1 VIGAGHGGLAMTGHL
16 AIMGYHVNLWNRS
29 EKRIE
34 PVLERG
40 SIQIEGVFQGNGV
53 PNLATC
59 EMGEALEDVNIIMVV
74 IPANGHLGVASQ
86 MAPHLRPGQ
95 LVVLNPGRTGGALEV
110 SKVFREAGVDPAVA
124 VAEAQTFLY
133 VSRYLEA
140 TTSRIYEIKNA
151 VALASLPATRTPE
164 VLRPLAPVFPQFV
177 PGANVLETSYDNMGM
192 VFHPAV
198 TILNS
203 AWIESRHDFEYYLEG
218 ISPSVSAVLER
229 LDAERRAVASAV
241 GVRTRSAREWLY
253 RVYNSTGANLYEAV
267 QATPGYAGVQ
277 APSTMIHRYLLEDVP
292 MSLVPTSETGRQ
304 YGVPTPTIDAFIH
317 VASVMLDCDFRTQGR
332 TLARMGITGLT
343 VKELRRAVGGVL
355 RGRGGGSPRALRTI
369 MRGSG

>member
-1 VIGAGHGGLAMTGHL
+1 MAGHL

-29 EKRIE
+29 VERIE

-40 SIQIEGVFQGNGV
+40 SIQIEGVLEGSGI

-59 EMGEALEDVNIIMVV
+59 EMGEALEDVDIIMVV
-74 IPANGHLGVASQ
+74 IPANGHLDVASL
-86 MAPHLRPGQ
+86 MAPYLRPGQ

-110 SKVFREAGVDPAVA
+110 SKAFREADVDPGIA

-140 TTSRIYEIKNA
+140 TRSRIYEIKNS
-151 VALASLPATRTPE
+151 VALASLPASRTPE
-164 VLRPLAPVFPQFV
+164 VLRPLVPVFPQFV

-218 ISPSVSAVLER
+218 ISPSVSVVLEK
-229 LDAERRAVASAV
+229 LDAERRAVAGAV

-253 RVYNSTGANLYEAV
+253 LVYNSVGTTLYEAV
-267 QATPGYAGVQ
+267 QATPGYAGVK

-304 YGVPTPTIDAFIH
+304 YGVLTPTIDAFIRM
-317 VASVMLDCDFRTQGR
+317 ASVMLDCDFRTQGR
-332 TLARMGITGLT
+332 TLARMGITGLS

-355 RGRGGGSPRALRTI
+355 RGWGSGPQRKLKTI
-369 MRGSG
+369 VRGSS